1 MKPNEIKFSV
11 NDYDKDG
18 DCTEKGVF
26 LHFGGTRVKAADT
39 IKDFADIVRHFEAMR
54 DEIETEYANAA

>member
-1 MKPNEIKFSV
+1 MKPNEIRFSV

-18 DCTEKGVF
+18 DCVERGVF
-26 LHFGGTRVKAADT
+26 LHFEGTRVKAADT

-54 DEIETEYANAA
+54 DEIESVYANDA